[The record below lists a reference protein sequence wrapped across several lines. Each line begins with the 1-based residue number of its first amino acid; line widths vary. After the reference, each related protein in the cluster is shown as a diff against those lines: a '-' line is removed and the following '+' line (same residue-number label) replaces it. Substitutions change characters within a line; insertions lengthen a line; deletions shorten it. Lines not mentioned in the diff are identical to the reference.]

1 MRGVSDSGETV
12 SCVTFSSRRP
22 WNQTAQNSIISR
34 IRPEV
39 CHDRQRK
46 LAWKHQ
52 MIHSTRRRLLVCCLF
67 VLSPFLAS
75 GFAALGAEKPGET
88 ASIPMSRL
96 KAVLGAF
103 ESVPD
108 FERDRVLLNVKLTSE
123 KATNQPIQLWI
134 EMQGKRIEI
143 AVNAAGIVT
152 IPSDPQLLAN
162 DPVIHSNQPKGSLS
176 LSLIL
181 GPKLSDPRSFLYSEL
196 RQSATQINNL
206 LRRKAGFFSLF
217 PPEVQGF
224 GFRCVYKSACSIT
237 VHRRAGDE
245 TISADKDGN
254 IGIKFERDY
263 ATENPRFTSS
273 GPFAEITAQTS

>member
-1 MRGVSDSGETV
+1 
-12 SCVTFSSRRP
+12 
-22 WNQTAQNSIISR
+22 
-34 IRPEV
+34 
-39 CHDRQRK
+39 
-46 LAWKHQ
+46 
-52 MIHSTRRRLLVCCLF
+52 MIHSMRHRIIALFLILLGPV
-67 VLSPFLAS
+67 LAS
-75 GFAALGAEKPGET
+75 GFVAQGADKPTET

-96 KAVLGAF
+96 KAVLGEF

-123 KATNQPIQLWI
+123 RGAPQPIQLWI
-134 EMQGKRIEI
+134 EFQGKRVEI

-152 IPSDPQLLAN
+152 IPNDPQIMTS

-181 GPKLSDPRSFLYSEL
+181 SPKLSDPRSFLYSEL
-196 RQSATQINNL
+196 RQSASQINNL

-224 GFRCVYKSACSIT
+224 GFRCLYKTACAIT

-254 IGIKFERDY
+254 IGIKFDRDY
-263 ATENPRFTSS
+263 AAENPRFTSS
-273 GPFAEITAQTS
+273 GPFIEITAQTS